1 MAEGS
6 TSQIRALDPTIRE
19 RLSSKLQQGIEGLG
33 TDRYAARQHAQTF
46 MGGENSQLPLGI
58 GAADFVPFLGTTM
71 AVEEGVHGLGDAY
84 DAAKRGDPIDA
95 IASTVG
101 AAAGLIPGGYS
112 TVKAA
117 KAALKKI
124 KTMELPKLKS
134 IGSESVPKKQ
144 SLKEWAMAGGGVPKS
159 HKDRSD
165 VWHKRVQKYAAG
177 GEVFNTVPDMSDGG
191 EIIQDQSFAKGG
203 AVKSIVKDVLTD
215 LIKPASKTIEAPTI
229 IIPSKLSNVKEAA
242 RKREGEYGA
251 RRVERA
257 SDEIPNLEKMYQED
271 ALRRAFIG
279 GDNARALMTMNPAD
293 FEKYAE
299 PLGFKTSIGPKMA
312 EYAKQGDITK
322 DTVPTDEFIKYLQ
335 RLQDGFEDI
344 PFLSVNKEE
353 SGLPLVPFIT
363 GHEGRH
369 RNRALAGLGESTNL
383 IQLLPRA
390 ELREPFPRRSQEEY
404 IDAIRKEME
413 MTGNMV
419 SPEEYFHH
427 ILEKNVKR
435 DPIRLPDLYAKGGA
449 VKKATQG
456 VLEKLFDI
464 PRMGINVRTDK
475 KADLPFADLIVDG
488 SKLYESRES
497 DSLRPYVNKSM
508 SIVRTGSGPAK
519 AIGSV
524 MIEEPMLV
532 DAKKFRELQ
541 EKHLVPEGSAFDI
554 APNGQKY
561 LYPLS
566 SPRRYGQ
573 EFDVG
578 HGIKARKVIVPDQDM
593 AKGGAAKK
601 MAKDAIEGLVEGFQ
615 KIMPPKSKP
624 TIGTQ
629 DILPAAEREANL
641 QKFLSE
647 NHADLPKTVYHGTGS
662 DVSKFDVNKSSTKN
676 KLGDGIYLAP
686 TTTKANDF
694 AMIRKL
700 KGDASSV
707 MPLHASI
714 KNPYEIHGLDN
725 IPINRI
731 ERNKLKELGHDG
743 IFLYDNKNNLQE
755 AVAFEPS
762 QIKSS
767 IGNRG
772 TYDIEDADITKAN
785 GGEVHMDKGG
795 AAKKVTKNVL
805 ETGVKGIKRL
815 LGAVDEVPAGVEPI
829 IVRTPEERAVIE
841 KFGQKK
847 EQEAIRQKKV
857 EKAAK
862 SEEPQREVK
871 SKGPRAKVEADTY
884 RKMAEEFGDEA
895 VLKAARAGEHLKPT
909 SSGYVGAPRTV
920 TSGQGL
926 GAMRRAMDKD
936 FADSVEAVRLADPER
951 LGTWYDRAK
960 QGIAESTEPYQLPR
974 TLEQHGVYSAGVS
987 PESELGFSLKHL
999 NSRAAGEP
1007 EMAYRGAGMRNLDKA
1022 VEGDRPAN
1030 MGFKIGEYANKNDP
1044 RLPNEG
1050 LFGVNDFR
1058 RAQGMGYTDPQGNPW
1073 KAGVSETMHPF
1084 MDAETALQVDRANTA
1099 GTGGRSDWV
1108 GPHIQEVPWVY
1119 GKAQDLYGRGKKGR
1133 YAGDELEGIKS
1144 SLQDANNTARDYMYK
1159 HAASA
1164 THEAIPG
1171 ASLGHVRQAL
1181 DMSPEEKLAY
1191 SREGRWDMP
1200 SPESGMGDFPEV
1212 GAGNRDVIYGAL
1224 GYRQLPSIEA
1234 QGFYRNKLGEVEG
1247 NPMTIARPLMD
1258 FPTGG
1263 GGGRIADN
1271 SSKVMDTVEQFRAF
1285 MDANEA
1291 GGYNVP
1297 NTLKSVKGKNSMVF
1311 DTRGRNPN
1319 KLDEPSAGVV
1329 PTSEQLAKMDQL
1341 LGNYGF
1347 GVTGTNRGAVA
1358 FPYDPSMDPK
1368 VASDA
1373 FRKTSQA
1380 IEDIYPSSQ
1389 EKAITSMGY
1398 VPGVGKRGP
1407 KGPLSTAPYSGEAT
1421 SDMLRAF
1428 AELNPNVSQNLSES
1442 EAVRSRI
1449 RAKALR
1455 DSKKGGTRGD
1465 IQETRRFFSEADWP
1479 RAVEMIRQGISPAA
1493 ALAALGYSASSMAG
1507 ERDD

>member
-33 TDRYAARQHAQTF
+33 TDRYTARQHAQTF
-46 MGGENSQLPLGI
+46 MGGDSSQLPLGI

-117 KAALKKI
+117 KSALKKI
-124 KTMELPKLKS
+124 KAMELPKLNL

-159 HKDRSD
+159 HNDRSD

-177 GEVFNTVPDMSDGG
+177 GEVFNTTPDMSDGG
-191 EIIQDQSFAKGG
+191 EIIQDQSFNKGG
-203 AVKSIVKDVLTD
+203 AVKSIVKNVLTD

-229 IIPSKLSNVKEAA
+229 IIPSKLSKVKEAV
-242 RKREGEYGA
+242 RKSKGEYGA
-251 RRVERA
+251 KRVERA
-257 SDEIPNLEKMYQED
+257 SDEIPNLEKLYQEE
-271 ALRRAFIG
+271 ALKKAFA
-279 GDNARALMTMNPAD
+279 GDNAKALMTMNPKD
-293 FEKYAE
+293 FENYAT
-299 PLGFKTSIGPKMA
+299 PLKGT
-312 EYAKQGDITK
+312 
-322 DTVPTDEFIKYLQ
+322 
-335 RLQDGFEDI
+335 DI
-344 PFLSVNKEE
+344 PFGYLGAGPMTFDDYIKHLNTVGGFDDVPYL
-353 SGLPLVPFIT
+353 GLGSARDSSDWLANEKLLGIKS
-363 GHEGRH
+363 HEGRH
-369 RNRALAGLGESTNL
+369 RSRALADRGEDTSL
-383 IQLLPRA
+383 VQLMPNYDIASDLPR
-390 ELREPFPRRSQEEY
+390 RTQEEFIGSLKDELKRNPNVVPQQAY
-404 IDAIRKEME
+404 SDRLENKIRKPL
-413 MTGNMV
+413 
-419 SPEEYFHH
+419 S
-427 ILEKNVKR
+427 
-435 DPIRLPDLYAKGGA
+435 LPDIYAKGGA

-554 APNGQKY
+554 DPNGQKY

-566 SPRRYGQ
+566 SPRRYDQ

-593 AKGGAAKK
+593 AKGG
-601 MAKDAIEGLVEGFQ
+601 
-615 KIMPPKSKP
+615 
-624 TIGTQ
+624 
-629 DILPAAEREANL
+629 
-641 QKFLSE
+641 
-647 NHADLPKTVYHGTGS
+647 
-662 DVSKFDVNKSSTKN
+662 
-676 KLGDGIYLAP
+676 
-686 TTTKANDF
+686 
-694 AMIRKL
+694 
-700 KGDASSV
+700 
-707 MPLHASI
+707 
-714 KNPYEIHGLDN
+714 
-725 IPINRI
+725 
-731 ERNKLKELGHDG
+731 
-743 IFLYDNKNNLQE
+743 
-755 AVAFEPS
+755 
-762 QIKSS
+762 
-767 IGNRG
+767 
-772 TYDIEDADITKAN
+772 
-785 GGEVHMDKGG
+785 EVHMDRGG

-999 NSRAAGEP
+999 NSRVAGEP

-1022 VEGDRPAN
+1022 VEGDRIAN

-1058 RAQGMGYTDPQGNPW
+1058 RAQGMGFTDPQGNPW

-1099 GTGGRSDWV
+1099 GTGGRSDWA

-1191 SREGRWDMP
+1191 SREGRFDMP
-1200 SPESGMGDFPEV
+1200 SPEAGMGDFPEV
-1212 GAGNRDVIYGAL
+1212 GAGNRDAIYSAL
-1224 GYRQLPSIEA
+1224 GYRQLPSREA
-1234 QGFYRNKLGEVEG
+1234 SGLYRNKLGEVET

-1263 GGGRIADN
+1263 GGGRMADN
-1271 SSKVMDTVEQFRAF
+1271 SSKMMDTAEQFRAL
-1285 MDANEA
+1285 MDAQEA
-1291 GGYNVP
+1291 GAYNLP
-1297 NTLKSVKGKNSMVF
+1297 NSMASVKGKNSMVF
-1311 DTRGRNPN
+1311 DTRGRNPD
-1319 KLDEPSAGVV
+1319 KLNDPSAGVL
-1329 PTSEQLAKMDQL
+1329 PTSEQLAKMADV
-1341 LGNYGF
+1341 LGDYGF
-1347 GVTGTNRGAVA
+1347 GVTATNRGAVA
-1358 FPYDPSMDPK
+1358 FPYESSMDPK
-1368 VASDA
+1368 AASA
-1373 FRKTSQA
+1373 ALRKTSKD

-1389 EKAITSMGY
+1389 EKAITSTGY
-1398 VPGVGKRGP
+1398 VPGVGKRSP
-1407 KGPLSTAPYSGEAT
+1407 EGPLSTAPFSGEAT
-1421 SDMLRAF
+1421 SDMLKAF
-1428 AELNPNVSQNLSES
+1428 AEMSPNVSKNLSES
-1442 EAVRSRI
+1442 EAVRAAI

-1455 DSKKGGTRGD
+1455 DSKMGGTRGD
-1465 IQETRRFFSEADWP
+1465 IQETRRFFSETDWP
-1479 RAVEMIRQGISPAA
+1479 RAVEMIRQGMSPAA

-1507 ERDD
+1507 DKR